1 MRENLRAARK
11 DKDMS
16 QEAIAELLDISARQY
31 QRIEIGKSSGSY
43 RIWDYLEDL
52 FNIPQRKLREIS
64 TTHPDQEAN
73 Q

>member
-31 QRIEIGKSSGSY
+31 QRSDILPRLIEAGASSCKSRQSVLV
-43 RIWDYLEDL
+43 R
-52 FNIPQRKLREIS
+52 
-64 TTHPDQEAN
+64 
-73 Q
+73 